1 MGNLWLKIKVWTKV
15 LLLAAVIVYAALFVV
30 RNSERTATFWYWFD
44 RPEDASQT
52 TVLRLVLFA
61 FLTGVVG
68 TLLVRTTFVTL
79 RQMREMRQRSRTER
93 MQRELED
100 MKAKAAMLR
109 TKPADEATA
118 AAVGDRG

>member
-15 LLLAAVIVYAALFVV
+15 LLLAAVVTYAVLFIVN
-30 RNSERTATFWYWFD
+30 NSERTANPWFWFD
-44 RPEDASQT
+44 RPPEASRT

-61 FLTGVVG
+61 FLAGVIG

-79 RQMREMRQRSRTER
+79 RQIRESRERSRTER
-93 MQRELED
+93 MQRELEE

-109 TKPADEATA
+109 TKPAEDEA
-118 AAVGDRG
+118 AVVEDRG